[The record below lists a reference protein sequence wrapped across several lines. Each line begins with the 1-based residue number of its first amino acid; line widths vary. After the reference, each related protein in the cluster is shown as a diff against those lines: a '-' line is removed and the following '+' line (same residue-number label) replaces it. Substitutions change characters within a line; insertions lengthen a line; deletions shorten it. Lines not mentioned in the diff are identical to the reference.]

1 MVSYNLGVIYG
12 KQKNYE
18 KAKKYYL
25 EEIEKEGYILAYLN
39 IALLYKDIYRDYESA
54 RYYYLRGIEKDKD
67 NAVLW
72 YNLACV
78 YLITNDYENGYSCLL
93 YALMRDP
100 SLKDFMLEDEEL
112 AYFIK
117 SSYYEKLLKQIG

>member
-1 MVSYNLGVIYG
+1 M
-12 KQKNYE
+12 
-18 KAKKYYL
+18 
-25 EEIEKEGYILAYLN
+25 N

-54 RYYYLRGIEKDKD
+54 RYYYLRGIEKNKD

-78 YLITNDYENGYSCLL
+78 YLITNDYENGYSGLL

-112 AYFIK
+112 ADFIK